1 MERVVRRHLLFGE
14 SRVVQKTYLPEGA
27 EVPPSQIGAALEALA
42 DTIAK
47 RRGAGEES
55 YTYRLLTG
63 ELTELLKKVTEEAGE
78 TVQAAMDVEA
88 LRDRCGAAGSD
99 AEACQDSTEFD
110 AAIDH
115 LRYEAADVIYHLLVL
130 LERYE
135 ISIEE
140 LAAELNNRMTDEER
154 PEGAVRLFEEYVQ
167 RGK

>member
-1 MERVVRRHLLFGE
+1 MEGA
-14 SRVVQKTYLPEGA
+14 RVVQKTYLPEGA
-27 EVPPSQIGAALEALA
+27 KLPPSQIGASLEALTS
-42 DTIAK
+42 TIAK
-47 RRGAGEES
+47 RRDAGEES

-63 ELTELLKKVTEEAGE
+63 ESAELLKKVTEEAGE
-78 TVQAAMDVEA
+78 TAQAAMDVEA
-88 LRDRCGAAGSD
+88 LRDQC
-99 AEACQDSTEFD
+99 DSVEFD
-110 AAIDH
+110 KAIDH

-140 LAAELNNRMTDEER
+140 FAAELNNRMTDEER